1 MAGAWV
7 YWLVRGSLSEGS
19 RWLRDVLLLGS
30 GPTALR
36 ARAFAAA
43 GVLAY
48 RRGDFGE
55 ARTAFEEALALAR
68 EAGDRG
74 KMSRVIM
81 NMGSV
86 ANMQGDAERG
96 RALIDE
102 AMVIQRELG
111 DWQSLSICLHNL
123 GRVELRHGTPEE
135 AASLLEQ
142 SVDTAQKIGYREL
155 IAYALAGF
163 AELAL
168 ARRELERAAR
178 LLGASDGLFDQ
189 TGASIEGEEK
199 ESRAATLELLRDEL
213 GSEALESLRA
223 EGRALPEALM
233 LAEARP
239 QGAQR

>member
-1 MAGAWV
+1 MPESRYSLAARSGA
-7 YWLVRGSLSEGS
+7 LSWRPETA
-19 RWLRDVLLLGS
+19 RMLGEL
-30 GPTALR
+30 GNIAVADGEL
-36 ARAFAAA
+36 ARAME
-43 GVLAY
+43 AY
-48 RRGDFGE
+48 EE
-55 ARTAFEEALALAR
+55 ARRLCE

-233 LAEARP
+233 LAEVRP
-239 QGAQR
+239 RGAQR